1 MFFYLEV
8 WNKMKKSLK
17 IRFQQDMK
25 MKTTRPTFN
34 DIDYLV
40 KWAPCN
46 FTRLETLA
54 QVLRGKS
61 CNCQKHHDD
70 DDPNLISVKH

>member
-1 MFFYLEV
+1 
-8 WNKMKKSLK
+8 MKT
-17 IRFQQDMK
+17 
-25 MKTTRPTFN
+25 TTRPTFHI
-34 DIDYLV
+34 IDDFV

-46 FTRLETLA
+46 CTRLGTLA

>member
-1 MFFYLEV
+1 
-8 WNKMKKSLK
+8 
-17 IRFQQDMK
+17 MK
-25 MKTTRPTFN
+25 MKTTKPTLN
-34 DIDYLV
+34 DIDYYV
-40 KWAPCN
+40 KWAAFN
-46 FTRLETLA
+46 FTRLGTLA

>member
-1 MFFYLEV
+1 
-8 WNKMKKSLK
+8 
-17 IRFQQDMK
+17 
-25 MKTTRPTFN
+25 MKTETTKPTLN
-34 DIDYLV
+34 DIDYFV

-46 FTRLETLA
+46 FTRLGTLA